1 MGKSDETPYFRFDLI
16 CSTQGGI
23 DNDCS
28 IPVLCKMYFKVSM
41 RYNSELKTSC
51 GYYRLVESYR
61 IFEGRICHR
70 TILNV
75 GFINDL
81 KAEDLNKIQ
90 KQLTDK
96 AQGKSD
102 LFEENDKK
110 ITTYV
115 DRFWQEMIEK
125 TN

>member
-1 MGKSDETPYFRFDLI
+1 VVSGLNLGKKRWNALFRFVLI

-23 DNDCS
+23 DNDRS
-28 IPVLCKMYFKVSM
+28 ILVLYKMYFKVSM

-61 IFEGRICHR
+61 NFEGRICHR

-81 KAEDLNKIQ
+81 KAGDLNKIQ
-90 KQLTDK
+90 KTLTDK

-102 LFEENDKK
+102 LFVGNDQK
-110 ITTYV
+110 ITAYV
-115 DRFWQEMIEK
+115 E
-125 TN
+125 